1 MSLVLYEKN
10 NIVLEKYHLGEVEP
24 KALELAKRFYQNCNY
39 YIQIIKTENELFN
52 LFVTTFNPSRKDNL
66 STQMKNMDELID
78 AVNMFDKILIAL
90 SSKKGLNLLKIYENI
105 GRCKVFPNKFKSYL
119 MLEWN
124 KN

>member
-10 NIVLEKYHLGEVEP
+10 NIVLEKYHLGEVDP
-24 KALELAKRFYQNCNY
+24 KALELAKRFYESCNY
-39 YIQIIKTENELFN
+39 YIQIIKTENELFK
-52 LFVTTFNPSRKDNL
+52 LFVKTFNPSRKDNL

-78 AVNMFDKILIAL
+78 SVNMFDKILIAL

-105 GRCKVFPNKFKSYL
+105 GKCKVFPNKFKPYL

-124 KN
+124 M